1 METFEQRLQRFK
13 SEEPAEFIETILLSI
28 QNSFIPELVIA
39 SENRCGD
46 LLILGIHS
54 VIETVSENIFLKKGV
69 SGFKFYLENF
79 VDADKEGFRFS
90 EIADVLN
97 DLRNIIAHQKISE
110 LGHSFGYDY
119 GTQVGY
125 KIDGTIIML
134 NPSIFFEQFKS
145 AFKKGIKTK
154 RLIWDYAQLL
164 SPEHKE
170 KAKRKFIQK
179 FKKR

>member
-1 METFEQRLQRFK
+1 METFDQRLQRFK
-13 SEEPAEFIETILLSI
+13 SEEPTEFIETILLNI
-28 QNSFIPELVIA
+28 QNFLIPELVIA
-39 SENRCGD
+39 SENMCSD

-90 EIADVLN
+90 EIAEVLN
-97 DLRNIIAHQKISE
+97 DLRNIIAHQKISK

-119 GTQVGY
+119 DMQVGY

-134 NPSIFFEQFKS
+134 NPSILFKQFKS
-145 AFKKGIKTK
+145 AFKNGRKTK

-164 SPEHKE
+164 SPEQME
-170 KAKRKFIQK
+170 EAKKRFIQK
-179 FKKR
+179 FMKK

>member
-1 METFEQRLQRFK
+1 METFEQRLQRFE
-13 SEEPAEFIETILLSI
+13 SEEPAGFIETMLLSI

-39 SENRCGD
+39 SENRCSD

-79 VDADKEGFRFS
+79 VDADKDGFRFS

-97 DLRNIIAHQKISE
+97 DLRNIIAHQKISK

-119 GTQVGY
+119 VMQVGY
-125 KIDGTIIML
+125 KIDGSIIML
-134 NPSIFFEQFKS
+134 NPSIFFEQFNS
-145 AFKKGIKTK
+145 AFKNGVKTK
-154 RLIWDYAQLL
+154 RLIWDYSQLL
-164 SPEHKE
+164 SQEHME
-170 KAKRKFIQK
+170 TAKRKFIQK
-179 FKKR
+179 FERR

>member
-39 SENRCGD
+39 SENRCSD

-97 DLRNIIAHQKISE
+97 DLRNIIAHQKISK
-110 LGHSFGYDY
+110 LGHSFW
-119 GTQVGY
+119 
-125 KIDGTIIML
+125 
-134 NPSIFFEQFKS
+134 
-145 AFKKGIKTK
+145 
-154 RLIWDYAQLL
+154 IWL
-164 SPEHKE
+164 
-170 KAKRKFIQK
+170 
-179 FKKR
+179 